1 MATEVVMPQMGE
13 SIAEGTITKWLVK
26 IGDKVERDQPLFEI
40 STDKV
45 DAEIPS
51 PAAGVLLEIRNQE
64 GETVPVNQ
72 VVATIGEA
80 GEAAGAAAPA
90 APATAPAAGAPA
102 AAVAPAPPAGAAA
115 PAQAPAPPA
124 GAAAP
129 AAPAQASAP
138 AAGAASKPAEPSAPA
153 PAPASAPAPS
163 PQPAAAA
170 PEKQAAPGAETAARE
185 ETSREGAAA
194 GDETAAREETSEGAA
209 AASGGAGASGPRRV
223 PAPAA
228 PAAAG
233 AAAAE
238 ESQEVRRDEGES
250 DLARE
255 SDREEVSEGERLR
268 RFSSP
273 LVRSIAAK
281 EGVDLQEVAGTGAQG
296 RVTKGD
302 ILSFLEQ
309 RRTAPAPARPAA
321 VPAPPAAAPPAAAAP
336 QPLRPT
342 GGFYVP
348 AYVEGEDVEIEPMS
362 KIRQI
367 TAAHMVY
374 SKATSAHVT
383 TIFDFDMSRVA
394 RIRARAKDNFA
405 RKEGTKLT
413 FMPFIFKAVVNG
425 LKAHRKVNA
434 SIDGTNIVY
443 KKNINLGMAVDL
455 GHGLIV
461 PVIKHADHLNLI
473 GLAKAANDLAERAR
487 GKKLKPEEVQG
498 GTFTITNPG
507 VFGSLFGTPI
517 INQPQVAILGVG
529 AIEKRPVVV
538 EDADGNDSLSIRTRC
553 YFGITY
559 DHRLVDGA
567 DADRFMV
574 DLKKTLETDTWTELE
589 PYV

>member
-1 MATEVVMPQMGE
+1 
-13 SIAEGTITKWLVK
+13 
-26 IGDKVERDQPLFEI
+26 
-40 STDKV
+40 
-45 DAEIPS
+45 
-51 PAAGVLLEIRNQE
+51 
-64 GETVPVNQ
+64 VPVNQ
-72 VVATIGEA
+72 VVASIGAA
-80 GEAAGAAAPA
+80 GEAAGAVAAAPEPPAAPAATATPDSGAAAPAPAAPATGKAPEAAAAAPAGSAPANEATPAAAGEETVDEGAAGAAPA
-90 APATAPAAGAPA
+90 APAAAS
-102 AAVAPAPPAGAAA
+102 
-115 PAQAPAPPA
+115 

-129 AAPAQASAP
+129 AAI
-138 AAGAASKPAEPSAPA
+138 
-153 PAPASAPAPS
+153 
-163 PQPAAAA
+163 
-170 PEKQAAPGAETAARE
+170 
-185 ETSREGAAA
+185 
-194 GDETAAREETSEGAA
+194 
-209 AASGGAGASGPRRV
+209 GPRRV
-223 PAPAA
+223 PAPAGGA
-228 PAAAG
+228 DG
-233 AAAAE
+233 AAAVAAGSAGADGELAE
-238 ESQEVRRDEGES
+238 DTED
-250 DLARE
+250 
-255 SDREEVSEGERLR
+255 ERLR

-281 EGVDLQEVAGTGAQG
+281 EGVDLQLVEGTGAHG

-302 ILSFLEQ
+302 ILGFLEQ
-309 RRTAPAPARPAA
+309 RRTAPPPARPAA
-321 VPAPPAAAPPAAAAP
+321 VPPPPAAPSLTTAPPPAPPQKPPAAGAP
-336 QPLRPT
+336 APASRPT
-342 GGFYVP
+342 GGFHVP
-348 AYVEGEDVEIEPMS
+348 AYFEGENVEIEPMS

-394 RIRARAKDNFA
+394 RARARAKEGFA

-413 FMPFIFKAVVNG
+413 FMPFIFKAVVNA

-434 SIDGTNIVY
+434 AIDGTNIVY
-443 KKNINLGMAVDL
+443 KRDINLGMAVDL

-461 PVIKHADHLNLI
+461 PVIKHADLLNLV

-487 GKKLKPEEVQG
+487 SKKLKPEEAQG

-538 EDADGNDSLSIRTRC
+538 EDELGNDMLAIRTRC

-567 DADRFMV
+567 DADRFMN

-589 PYV
+589 PYA

>member
-51 PAAGVLLEIRNQE
+51 PAAGVLIEIRNQE

-72 VVATIGEA
+72 IVAVIGEA

-90 APATAPAAGAPA
+90 AVAASAPSAGASAPA
-102 AAVAPAPPAGAAA
+102 AAAAA
-115 PAQAPAPPA
+115 APAPPA

-129 AAPAQASAP
+129 AAPAAASAP
-138 AAGAASKPAEPSAPA
+138 AAGAAGKPASPSAPA

-185 ETSREGAAA
+185 EISREGAAA
-194 GDETAAREETSEGAA
+194 
-209 AASGGAGASGPRRV
+209 GAGASGPRRV
-223 PAPAA
+223 PSTVAPVP

-233 AAAAE
+233 AAAAQ

-255 SDREEVSEGERLR
+255 SDREELSEGERLR

-309 RRTAPAPARPAA
+309 RRTAPARPAA
-321 VPAPPAAAPPAAAAP
+321 VPAPPAAAAAP

-348 AYVEGEDVEIEPMS
+348 AYFEGEDVEIEPMS

-383 TIFDFDMSRVA
+383 TVFDFDMSRVA
-394 RIRARAKDNFA
+394 RIRARAKDNFV

-425 LKAHRKVNA
+425 LKAHRKLNA